1 MEAPSKLR
9 HVSAVLFVLAVA
21 VSMAFSFDPSQIH
34 QVHGTI
40 LLIVCLA
47 AVHFAGT
54 RAEVLLAMLACLDGP
69 FEACAIL
76 LMPTEASAQ
85 WLDLL
90 CYVQPPH
97 MMLAGPAVAATVGNA
112 ISTSKLSRCEMLS
125 MIVPVIFGFVVVLPS
140 AAAYVH
146 GEALGLQYVR
156 ITFFYVMVPGFA
168 SCLLTTVWLKV
179 RKLKRARAA
188 ALAARAASAVH
199 AGSAQA
205 TVPAVPAVPWPP
217 PVPVVV
223 APVVAPVAPVP
234 WLPESSPGHD
244 LNDSEGDMS
253 ASASYSSSGDEQ
265 YLAQWG
271 PLAFGEVE
279 ADGEEQDAV

>member
-1 MEAPSKLR
+1 MNMKPPEPSLH
-9 HVSAVLFVLAVA
+9 HVSAAVLFVLAIA
-21 VSMAFSFDPSQIH
+21 MSLALSFDPSQIH
-34 QVHGTI
+34 QTHGFV

-112 ISTSKLSRCEMLS
+112 IGTSKLSRCEMLS

-199 AGSAQA
+199 AASTQA
-205 TVPAVPAVPWPP
+205 TVPAVPA
-217 PVPVVV
+217 VV

-234 WLPESSPGHD
+234 WLPEWSPGHD

-253 ASASYSSSGDEQ
+253 ASASYSSSGDEA
-265 YLAQWG
+265 YLEQWG

-279 ADGEEQDAV
+279 AEGEEQDAV